1 MSTIN
6 EQFQAALESAQQDP
20 AFPAEETLDTA
31 TDSAQTTET
40 QEPSPAPA
48 AEPQPAGSDFDP
60 SQWKLN
66 YRGKEFV
73 PRDRDHII
81 NLAQQGFSYSERM
94 AALKQQEESLKGK
107 YTQYEQFDSLISS
120 NPALAEQ
127 IVKTITEYATQ
138 TGQTAQQAATQ
149 MGAPALPPEVLR
161 EINDLRGFRDE
172 YVTSK
177 ANDQVSQ
184 EIQSLQNKYKI
195 DWNADDGQGSILEQV
210 LRHALEKG
218 DELKTTIPLET
229 AFRDLMYDRQLVQ
242 VKADALKEAAA
253 NRQKAVRAGVIPQGA
268 APASQPQTIGYRKG
282 MSLDDVSKQAL
293 AFLTQSQ

>member
-1 MSTIN
+1 MSAIN
-6 EQFQAALESAQQDP
+6 EQFQKALEAAQQDP
-20 AFPAEETLDTA
+20 AFPAEGTDPVV
-31 TDSAQTTET
+31 DSAQTTET

-48 AEPQPAGSDFDP
+48 AEPQAPVGSDFDP
-60 SQWKLN
+60 AQWTLN
-66 YRGKEFV
+66 YRGKTFV
-73 PRDRDHII
+73 PKDKDHLV

-149 MGAPALPPEVLR
+149 MGAPALPPEVLQ
-161 EINDLRGFRDE
+161 EINALRGFRQE
-172 YVTSK
+172 YVQK
-177 ANDQVSQ
+177 QANEQVNQ
-184 EIQSLQNKYKI
+184 EIQTLQNKYKI
-195 DWNADDGQGSILEQV
+195 DWNVDDGQGTVLEQV
-210 LRHALEKG
+210 LRHALNS
-218 DELKTTIPLET
+218 DMPLET
-229 AFRDLMYDRQLVQ
+229 AFRDLMYDRQQVQ
-242 VKADALKEAAA
+242 VKADALKESAAQ
-253 NRQKAVRAGVIPQGA
+253 RQKAVRAGVIPQGA

-282 MSLDDVSKQAL
+282 MSLSDVSQQAL